1 LGHQQRPPVKSWRAF
16 FFAREAPPA
25 LGFTAFVWKV
35 LVLTVLMRLV
45 ALVMIVTALVLLGA
59 DALTSLEK
67 GGEVTVRSLGLIWS
81 VLDPASLAAFKDR
94 VQHNAPFLAQT
105 VYSALA
111 MPGWGLIGVVGV
123 LIAFIFGRRPG
134 VE

>member
-1 LGHQQRPPVKSWRAF
+1 
-16 FFAREAPPA
+16 
-25 LGFTAFVWKV
+25 
-35 LVLTVLMRLV
+35 MRLV

-67 GGEVTVRSLGLIWS
+67 GGEITVRSLGLIWTL
-81 VLDPASLAAFKDR
+81 LDPTSLARFKDW
-94 VQHNAPFLAQT
+94 VQHDLPFMAQG

-111 MPGWGLIGVVGV
+111 MPGWGLFGVVGV
-123 LIAFIFGRRPG
+123 LIAFIFGRRTG